1 VIIVQLMGLDLKP
14 ILTYTNIKL
23 SDLSNKI
30 IAVDA
35 FNTIHQFLATI
46 RGSTGELLTNSHGEI
61 TSHLSG
67 LFYRNINLLAEGIRL
82 VYVFDGVSSPLKIS
96 EIQRRHQI
104 KEVATEKYERALL
117 QGKLEEARK
126 YSQATSLLTD
136 KMIEESKK
144 LLSLLGIPTIQA
156 PSEGEATAS
165 KLTNSDLVHICASQD
180 YDSILF
186 GAKRLVRNITIS
198 GKRKVPNRNTYIE
211 VPLEVFYLEDILN
224 HTKLTNEQLVD
235 VGILIGTDYNFG
247 GIPRIGPKTALK
259 LIQKY
264 SKLENIDQLQE
275 ALSNVPYEEIREL
288 FLKPKVA
295 NVTNDDIKFDSVDYL
310 KIVEFLC
317 NEKNFSTDRVN
328 SALQKLQNSEKNKNQ
343 SLEKWF

>member
-1 VIIVQLMGLDLKP
+1 MGLDLKP
-14 ILTYTNIKL
+14 ILRHTNIKL

-46 RGSTGELLTNSHGEI
+46 RGSTGELLANSHGEI

-67 LFYRNINLLAEGIRL
+67 LFYRNINLLAEGIKL
-82 VYVFDGVSSPLKIS
+82 VYVFDGVSSPLKTN

-104 KEVATEKYERALL
+104 KEIAIEKYEKALV

-126 YSQATSLLTD
+126 YSQATSVLTN
-136 KMIEESKK
+136 KMIEESKR

-156 PSEGEATAS
+156 PSEGEATAAN
-165 KLTNSDLVHICASQD
+165 LTNTDLVQICASQD

-186 GAKRLVRNITIS
+186 GARRLVRNITIS
-198 GKRKVPNRNTYIE
+198 GKRKVPNRNAYID
-211 VPLEVFYLEDILN
+211 VPLEIFHLEDILDQ
-224 HTKLTNEQLVD
+224 TKLTNEQLVD
-235 VGILIGTDYNFG
+235 VGILIGTDYNSG
-247 GIPRIGPKTALK
+247 GIPGIGPKTALK
-259 LIQKY
+259 LIQKH

-275 ALSNVPYEEIREL
+275 PLSNVPYEEIREL

-295 NVTNDDIKFDSVDYL
+295 NVTSNDIKFEAVDYDNL
-310 KIVEFLC
+310 VEFLC
-317 NEKNFSTDRVN
+317 TEKNFSSDRVN
-328 SALQKLQNSEKNKNQ
+328 SALQKVQNSDKNKNQ

>member
-1 VIIVQLMGLDLKP
+1 MGLDLKP
-14 ILTYTNIKL
+14 ILIHTNIEL

-46 RGSTGELLTNSHGEI
+46 RGSTGELLANSHGEI

-67 LFYRNINLLAEGIRL
+67 LFYRNINLLAEGIKL
-82 VYVFDGVSSPLKIS
+82 VYVFDGVSSPLKTN

-104 KEVATEKYERALL
+104 KEIAIEKYEKALV

-126 YSQATSLLTD
+126 YSQATSVLTN
-136 KMIEESKK
+136 KMIEESKR

-156 PSEGEATAS
+156 PSEGEATAAN
-165 KLTNSDLVHICASQD
+165 LTNTDLVHICASQD

-186 GAKRLVRNITIS
+186 GARRLVRNITIS
-198 GKRKVPNRNTYIE
+198 GKRKVPNRNAYID
-211 VPLEVFYLEDILN
+211 VPLEIFHLEDILDQ
-224 HTKLTNEQLVD
+224 TKLTNEQLVD
-235 VGILIGTDYNFG
+235 VGILIGTDYNSG
-247 GIPRIGPKTALK
+247 GIPGIGPKTALK
-259 LIQKY
+259 LIQKH

-275 ALSNVPYEEIREL
+275 PLSNVPYEEIREL

-295 NVTNDDIKFDSVDYL
+295 NVTSNDIKFEAVDYDNL
-310 KIVEFLC
+310 VEFLC
-317 NEKNFSTDRVN
+317 TEKNFSSDRVN
-328 SALQKLQNSEKNKNQ
+328 SALQKVQNSDKNKNQ

>member
-1 VIIVQLMGLDLKP
+1 MGLDLKP
-14 ILTYTNIKL
+14 ILIHTNIKL

-46 RGSTGELLTNSHGEI
+46 RGSTGELLANSHGEI

-67 LFYRNINLLAEGIRL
+67 LFYRNINLLAEGIKL
-82 VYVFDGVSSPLKIS
+82 VYVFDGVSSPLKTN

-104 KEVATEKYERALL
+104 KEIAIEKYEKALV

-126 YSQATSLLTD
+126 YSQATSVLTN
-136 KMIEESKK
+136 KMIEESKR

-156 PSEGEATAS
+156 PSEGEATAAN
-165 KLTNSDLVHICASQD
+165 LTNTDLVHICASQD

-186 GAKRLVRNITIS
+186 GARRLVRNITIS
-198 GKRKVPNRNTYIE
+198 GKRKVPNRNAYID
-211 VPLEVFYLEDILN
+211 VPLEIFHLEDILDQ
-224 HTKLTNEQLVD
+224 TKLTNEQLVD
-235 VGILIGTDYNFG
+235 VGILIGTDYNSG
-247 GIPRIGPKTALK
+247 GIPGIGPKTALK
-259 LIQKY
+259 LIQKH

-275 ALSNVPYEEIREL
+275 PLSNVPYEEIREL

-295 NVTNDDIKFDSVDYL
+295 NVTSNDIKFEAVDYDNL
-310 KIVEFLC
+310 VEFLC
-317 NEKNFSTDRVN
+317 TEKNFSSDRVN
-328 SALQKLQNSEKNKNQ
+328 SALQKVQNSDKNKNQ

>member
-1 VIIVQLMGLDLKP
+1 MGLDLKP
-14 ILTYTNIKL
+14 ILIHTNIKL

-46 RGSTGELLTNSHGEI
+46 RGSTGELLANSHGEI

-67 LFYRNINLLAEGIRL
+67 LFYRNINLLAEGIKL
-82 VYVFDGVSSPLKIS
+82 VYVFDGVSSPLKTN

-104 KEVATEKYERALL
+104 KEIATEKYEKALV

-126 YSQATSLLTD
+126 YSQATSVLTN
-136 KMIEESKK
+136 KMIEESKR

-156 PSEGEATAS
+156 PSEGEATAAN
-165 KLTNSDLVHICASQD
+165 LTNTDLVHICASQD

-186 GAKRLVRNITIS
+186 GARRLVRNITIS
-198 GKRKVPNRNTYIE
+198 GKRKVPNRNAYID
-211 VPLEVFYLEDILN
+211 VPLEIFHLEDILDQ
-224 HTKLTNEQLVD
+224 TKLTNEQLVD
-235 VGILIGTDYNFG
+235 VGILIGTDYNSG
-247 GIPRIGPKTALK
+247 GIPGIGPKTALK
-259 LIQKY
+259 LIQKH

-275 ALSNVPYEEIREL
+275 PLSNVPYEEIREL

-295 NVTNDDIKFDSVDYL
+295 NVTSNDIKFEAVDYDNL
-310 KIVEFLC
+310 VEFLC
-317 NEKNFSTDRVN
+317 TEKNFSSDRVN
-328 SALQKLQNSEKNKNQ
+328 SALQKVQNSDKNKNQ

>member
-1 VIIVQLMGLDLKP
+1 MGLDLKP
-14 ILTYTNIKL
+14 ILTHTNIKL

-46 RGSTGELLTNSHGEI
+46 RGSTGELLANSHGEI

-67 LFYRNINLLAEGIRL
+67 LFYRNINLLAEGIKL
-82 VYVFDGVSSPLKIS
+82 VYVFDGVSSPLKTN

-104 KEVATEKYERALL
+104 KEIATEKYEKALV

-126 YSQATSLLTD
+126 YSQATSVLTN
-136 KMIEESKK
+136 KMIEESKR

-156 PSEGEATAS
+156 PSEGEATAVN
-165 KLTNSDLVHICASQD
+165 LTNTDLAHICASQD

-186 GAKRLVRNITIS
+186 GARRLVRNITIS
-198 GKRKVPNRNTYIE
+198 GKRKVPNRNAYID
-211 VPLEVFYLEDILN
+211 VPLEIFHLEDILDQ
-224 HTKLTNEQLVD
+224 TKLTNEQLVD
-235 VGILIGTDYNFG
+235 VGILIGTDYNSG
-247 GIPRIGPKTALK
+247 GIPGIGPKTALK

-275 ALSNVPYEEIREL
+275 PLSNVPYEEIREL

-295 NVTNDDIKFDSVDYL
+295 NVTSNDIKFEPVDYDKL
-310 KIVEFLC
+310 VEFLC
-317 NEKNFSTDRVN
+317 TEKNFSSDRVN
-328 SALQKLQNSEKNKNQ
+328 SALQKVQNSDKNKNQ

>member
-1 VIIVQLMGLDLKP
+1 MGLDLKP
-14 ILTYTNIKL
+14 ILIHTNLKL

-46 RGSTGELLTNSHGEI
+46 RGSTGELLANSHGEI

-67 LFYRNINLLAEGIRL
+67 LFYRNINLLAEGIKL
-82 VYVFDGVSSPLKIS
+82 VYVFDGVSSPLKTN

-104 KEVATEKYERALL
+104 KEIATEKYEKALV

-126 YSQATSLLTD
+126 YSQATSVLTNN
-136 KMIEESKK
+136 MIEESKR

-156 PSEGEATAS
+156 PSEGEATAAN
-165 KLTNSDLVHICASQD
+165 LTNTDLVQICASQD

-186 GAKRLVRNITIS
+186 GARRLVRNITIS
-198 GKRKVPNRNTYIE
+198 GKRKVPNRNAYID
-211 VPLEVFYLEDILN
+211 VPLEIFHLEDILN
-224 HTKLTNEQLVD
+224 QTKLTNEQLVD
-235 VGILIGTDYNFG
+235 VGILIGTDYNIG
-247 GIPRIGPKTALK
+247 GIPGIGPKTALK

-275 ALSNVPYEEIREL
+275 PLSNVPYEEIREL
-288 FLKPKVA
+288 FLKPKIA
-295 NVTNDDIKFDSVDYL
+295 NVTSNDINFEPVDYDKL
-310 KIVEFLC
+310 VEFLC
-317 NEKNFSTDRVN
+317 TEKNFSSDRVN
-328 SALQKLQNSEKNKNQ
+328 SALQKVQNSDKNKNQ

>member
-1 VIIVQLMGLDLKP
+1 MGLDLKP
-14 ILTYTNIKL
+14 ILTHTNIKL

-46 RGSTGELLTNSHGEI
+46 RGSTGELLSNSHGEI

-67 LFYRNINLLAEGIRL
+67 LFYRNINLLAEGIKL
-82 VYVFDGVSSPLKIS
+82 VSVFDGVSSPLKTH

-104 KEVATEKYERALL
+104 KEIATEKYEKALI

-126 YSQATSLLTD
+126 YSQATSVLTD
-136 KMIEESKK
+136 KMIEESKR
-144 LLSLLGIPTIQA
+144 LLFLLGIPTIQA
-156 PSEGEATAS
+156 PSEGEATAA
-165 KLTNSDLVHICASQD
+165 KLTNTDLVQICASQD

-198 GKRKVPNRNTYIE
+198 GKRKVPNRNAYIDLPVE
-211 VPLEVFYLEDILN
+211 IFYLEDILN
-224 HTKLTNEQLVD
+224 QTKLTNEQLVD
-235 VGILIGTDYNFG
+235 VGILIGTDYNIG
-247 GIPRIGPKTALK
+247 GIPGIGPKTALK

-275 ALSNVPYEEIREL
+275 PLSDVPYEEIREL

-295 NVTNDDIKFDSVDYL
+295 NVTTNDIKFEPVDYDKL
-310 KIVEFLC
+310 VEFLC
-317 NEKNFSTDRVN
+317 TEKNFSSDRVN
-328 SALQKLQNSEKNKNQ
+328 SALQKVQNSDKNKNQ

>member
-1 VIIVQLMGLDLKP
+1 MGLDLKP
-14 ILTYTNIKL
+14 ILTHTNIKL

-67 LFYRNINLLAEGIRL
+67 LFYRNINLLAEGIKL
-82 VYVFDGVSSPLKIS
+82 VYVFDGVSSPLKTN

-104 KEVATEKYERALL
+104 KEIATEKYEKALV

-126 YSQATSLLTD
+126 YSQATSVLTD
-136 KMIEESKK
+136 KMIEESKR

-156 PSEGEATAS
+156 PSEGEATAA
-165 KLTNSDLVHICASQD
+165 KLTNTDLVQICASQD

-186 GAKRLVRNITIS
+186 GAKLLVRNITIS
-198 GKRKVPNRNTYIE
+198 GKRKVPNRNAYIDLPIE
-211 VPLEVFYLEDILN
+211 IFYLEDILN
-224 HTKLTNEQLVD
+224 QTKLTNEQLID
-235 VGILIGTDYNFG
+235 VGILIGTDYNIG
-247 GIPRIGPKTALK
+247 GIPGIGPKTALK

-275 ALSNVPYEEIREL
+275 PLSDVPYEEIREL
-288 FLKPKVA
+288 FLKPKIA
-295 NVTNDDIKFDSVDYL
+295 NVTSNDIKFEPVDYDKL
-310 KIVEFLC
+310 VEFLC
-317 NEKNFSTDRVN
+317 TEKNFSSDRVN
-328 SALQKLQNSEKNKNQ
+328 SALQKVRNSDKNKNQ

>member
-1 VIIVQLMGLDLKP
+1 MGLDLKP
-14 ILTYTNIKL
+14 ILIHTNIKL

-46 RGSTGELLTNSHGEI
+46 RGSTGELLANSHGEI

-67 LFYRNINLLAEGIRL
+67 LFYRNINLLAEGIKL
-82 VYVFDGVSSPLKIS
+82 VYVFDGVSSPLKTN

-104 KEVATEKYERALL
+104 KEIATEKYEKALV

-126 YSQATSLLTD
+126 YSQATSVLTN
-136 KMIEESKK
+136 KMIEESKR

-156 PSEGEATAS
+156 PSEGEATAAN
-165 KLTNSDLVHICASQD
+165 LTNTDLAHICASQD

-186 GAKRLVRNITIS
+186 GARRLVRNITIS
-198 GKRKVPNRNTYIE
+198 GKRKVPNRNAYID
-211 VPLEVFYLEDILN
+211 VPLEIFHLEDILDQ
-224 HTKLTNEQLVD
+224 TKLTNEQLVD
-235 VGILIGTDYNFG
+235 VGILIGTDYNSG
-247 GIPRIGPKTALK
+247 GIPGIGPKTALK

-275 ALSNVPYEEIREL
+275 PLSNVPYEEIREL

-295 NVTNDDIKFDSVDYL
+295 NVTSNDIKFETVDNDKL
-310 KIVEFLC
+310 VEFLC
-317 NEKNFSTDRVN
+317 TEKNFSSDRVN
-328 SALQKLQNSEKNKNQ
+328 SALQKVQNSDKNKNQ